1 MAYQLASD
9 VDATEVWSSPL
20 ALGKYDVVVDVNRNG
35 VYDMGVDALDDSD
48 LEVTAGVVVI
58 PEFPVA
64 MLVLIL
70 AGLSVLALITKK
82 RLLPN

>member
-1 MAYQLASD
+1 MG
-9 VDATEVWSSPL
+9 T
-20 ALGKYDVVVDVNRNG
+20 G
-35 VYDMGVDALDDSD
+35 VYDAGLDALDDSD
-48 LEVTAGVVVI
+48 IEVTAGVEVI